1 MLKKIVMSAVFAMLL
16 VPMAIFAEDVAPDE
30 LIRKNTADVLAILKS
45 DKDLVAGDPVKV
57 EKLANEKILP
67 YFNFQRMTQLA
78 VGRAWRD
85 TTDAQKAALIN
96 EFRRLLV
103 RTYSSS
109 LSQFRNQ
116 TIDVRPLKLA
126 PTDTEIV
133 VKTVVNQ
140 SGGLGVPIDYTM
152 EKSKDINNGWK
163 VFDVLIDGV
172 SLVTNYRSSFATEIK
187 NGGVDGLIKSLADR
201 NAKNAARK

>member
-1 MLKKIVMSAVFAMLL
+1 MFRELLLASVLIVFASL
-16 VPMAIFAEDVAPDE
+16 ASSQDVAPDE
-30 LIRKNTADVLAILKS
+30 LVRKSTSEVLAMLKA
-45 DKDLVAGDPVKV
+45 DKDLAAGDPAKV
-57 EKLANEKILP
+57 DKLANEKILP

-78 VGRAWRD
+78 VGRPWREASD
-85 TTDAQKAALIN
+85 QQKTALIE
-96 EFRRLLV
+96 EFRKLLV

-116 TIDVRPLKLA
+116 TIEVRPLKIA
-126 PTDTEIV
+126 AADTEVV
-133 VKTVVNQ
+133 VKTLIAQ
-140 SGGLGVPIDYTM
+140 SGATGIPIDYSM
-152 EKSKDINNGWK
+152 EKTKDGWK

-187 NGGVDGLIKSLADR
+187 NTGIDGLVKSLSDR

>member
-1 MLKKIVMSAVFAMLL
+1 VFAA
-16 VPMAIFAEDVAPDE
+16 VASSQDVAPDE
-30 LIRKNTADVLAILKS
+30 LVRKSTSEVLAMLKA
-45 DKDLVAGDPVKV
+45 DKDLAAGDPAKV
-57 EKLANEKILP
+57 DKLANEKILP

-78 VGRAWRD
+78 VGRPWREA
-85 TTDAQKAALIN
+85 TDQQRSALIE
-96 EFRRLLV
+96 EFRKLLV

-116 TIDVRPLKLA
+116 TIEVRPLKIA
-126 PTDTEIV
+126 AADTEVV
-133 VKTVVNQ
+133 VKTVISQ
-140 SGGLGVPIDYTM
+140 PGASAIPIDYSM
-152 EKSKDINNGWK
+152 EKVKDGWK

-187 NGGVDGLIKSLADR
+187 NNGIDGLVKSLSDR

>member
-1 MLKKIVMSAVFAMLL
+1 MLKKLLLAASLFA
-16 VPMAIFAEDVAPDE
+16 FASVASSQDVAPDE
-30 LIRKNTADVLAILKS
+30 LVRKSTGEVLAMLKA
-45 DKDLVAGDPVKV
+45 DKELAAGDPAKV
-57 EKLANEKILP
+57 DKLANEKILP

-78 VGRAWRD
+78 VGRPWREA
-85 TTDAQKAALIN
+85 TDQQKAALIE
-96 EFRRLLV
+96 EFRKLLV

-126 PTDTEIV
+126 AADTEVV
-133 VKTVVNQ
+133 VKTVISQ
-140 SGGLGVPIDYTM
+140 SGATGIPIDYSM
-152 EKSKDINNGWK
+152 EKTKDGWK

-187 NGGVDGLIKSLADR
+187 NTGIDGLVKSLADR

>member
-1 MLKKIVMSAVFAMLL
+1 MLKKLLLAASLFA
-16 VPMAIFAEDVAPDE
+16 FASVAASQDVAPDE
-30 LIRKNTADVLAILKS
+30 LVRKSTGEVLAMLKA
-45 DKDLVAGDPVKV
+45 DKELAAGDPAKV
-57 EKLANEKILP
+57 DKLANEKILP

-78 VGRAWRD
+78 VGRPWREA
-85 TTDAQKAALIN
+85 TDQQKAALIE
-96 EFRRLLV
+96 EFRKLLV

-126 PTDTEIV
+126 AADTEVV
-133 VKTVVNQ
+133 VKTVISQ
-140 SGGLGVPIDYTM
+140 SGATGIPIDYSM
-152 EKSKDINNGWK
+152 EKTKDGWK

-187 NGGVDGLIKSLADR
+187 NTGIDGLVKSLADR